1 MLTYAKDIIVRFEDA
16 DPAGVIFYP
25 RTLALAHSVVEEMI
39 RHCGPGWHAWFAS
52 QTNAAPVRRAEVD
65 FLLPMRAGEEFTA
78 RAAVS
83 KLGASSVE
91 FVVTF
96 ADARGKTAARI
107 STVHVFIDK
116 ATRKPVPLTPAIRKA
131 LQGKGN
137 KEQA

>member
-1 MLTYAKDIIVRFEDA
+1 MLSYAKDIILRFEDA

-25 RTLALAHSVVEEMI
+25 RALALAHAVVEDMI
-39 RHCGPGWHAWFAS
+39 RNSAIGWDAWFAS
-52 QTNAAPVRRAEVD
+52 HINAAPVRRAEVD
-65 FLLPMRAGEEFTA
+65 FLLPMRAGETFTA
-78 RAAVS
+78 RAAVA

-116 ATRKPVPLTPAIRKA
+116 ATRKPTPFMPVIRRV

-137 KEQA
+137 KDED